1 MGASRRQEHTR
12 PLPLSSSMVS
22 LTRRRGPGEAGVET
36 AWQLT
41 LSPTVTLQKNLGV
54 GGLGEDAAQGLRFE
68 RGRKPFPSNLKTN
81 EQKTQATFLLWRQLN
96 AAIRIL
102 SSFSFLCCFF
112 FVFGCTTRLPG
123 SQFPDQGLNA
133 GPAVKV
139 PSPTP
144 DRQ

>member
-1 MGASRRQEHTR
+1 M
-12 PLPLSSSMVS
+12 
-22 LTRRRGPGEAGVET
+22 ET

-112 FVFGCTTRLPG
+112 FLFLAVQPGFQDLSSLTR
-123 SQFPDQGLNA
+123 D
-133 GPAVKV
+133 
-139 PSPTP
+139 
-144 DRQ
+144 